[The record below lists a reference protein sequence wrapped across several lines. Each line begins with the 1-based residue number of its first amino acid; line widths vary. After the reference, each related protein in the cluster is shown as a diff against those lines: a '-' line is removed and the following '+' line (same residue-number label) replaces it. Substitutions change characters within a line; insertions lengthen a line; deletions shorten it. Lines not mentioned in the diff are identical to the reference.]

1 MQHPHLDT
9 PVSSLR
15 QRLIDDMNMRRFSRE
30 TQRNYLRDI
39 GRLAAFLGRSPDTA
53 TADDLRR
60 FQIEQQEDG
69 VPVPTMNSIVSALRF
84 FFTHTLDRPDLA
96 RRLVRLAHPRNL
108 PVVLSR
114 DEVARLLNATTCLK
128 HQAALSVAYGAGLRV
143 AEVSMLKVAD
153 VDSERML
160 LRVERG
166 KGGRYR
172 NAMLSA
178 DLLALL
184 REWWKVGRQQGVMH
198 RDGWL
203 FPGQHAMKP
212 ISTRQLYRIVVEAAQ
227 ATDIAKRVGPH
238 TLRHSFA
245 THLLEDGT
253 DIRIIQVLLGHA
265 KLNSTALYAKVAT
278 KTVRT
283 VTSPLDKLGLFKPGD
298 LARRLSRARLDR
310 GRRHLPS
317 RRACL
322 SGRTCRAPEPH
333 PAQGH
338 VGNRALP
345 YCSARRSRRG
355 LRGLW
360 PVADRLQL
368 LPQPA
373 LPEVPGRGG
382 ADVACR
388 ARGRPLAGRLLPR
401 RVHAARRGRRHRLTQ
416 QGARLRPAVQGG
428 VGDDDDDC
436 RRSQAPRRAHRH
448 HRRTPHLGIG
458 DDPPSARAHDRAR
471 RRHCV
476 GWKPLDLLA
485 SGTTVCWPA
494 PPARPVSRSPANS
507 WASSSRPAPAAPTTG
522 MTSARRAAAVADA

>member
-1 MQHPHLDT
+1 MQHHHLDT
-9 PVSSLR
+9 PVSPLR

-39 GRLAAFLGRSPDTA
+39 GRLATFLGRSPDTA

-84 FFTHTLDRPDLA
+84 LFIHTLDRPDLA
-96 RRLVRLAHPRNL
+96 RRLVRLAHRRNL
-108 PVVLSR
+108 PGVLSR

-172 NAMLSA
+172 NAMLSE

-212 ISTRQLYRIVVEAAQ
+212 ISTRKLYRIVVEAGPGRRQ
-227 ATDIAKRVGPH
+227 KRVGPH

-253 DIRIIQVLLGHA
+253 DIRVIQVLLGHA
-265 KLNSTALYAKVAT
+265 KLNNTALYAKVAT
-278 KTVRT
+278 RTVRT
-283 VTSPLDKLGLFKPGD
+283 VTSPLDKLGLF
-298 LARRLSRARLDR
+298 
-310 GRRHLPS
+310 
-317 RRACL
+317 
-322 SGRTCRAPEPH
+322 
-333 PAQGH
+333 
-338 VGNRALP
+338 
-345 YCSARRSRRG
+345 
-355 LRGLW
+355 
-360 PVADRLQL
+360 
-368 LPQPA
+368 
-373 LPEVPGRGG
+373 
-382 ADVACR
+382 
-388 ARGRPLAGRLLPR
+388 RP
-401 RVHAARRGRRHRLTQ
+401 TE
-416 QGARLRPAVQGG
+416 
-428 VGDDDDDC
+428 
-436 RRSQAPRRAHRH
+436 
-448 HRRTPHLGIG
+448 I
-458 DDPPSARAHDRAR
+458 
-471 RRHCV
+471 
-476 GWKPLDLLA
+476 
-485 SGTTVCWPA
+485 
-494 PPARPVSRSPANS
+494 SPD
-507 WASSSRPAPAAPTTG
+507 G
-522 MTSARRAAAVADA
+522 

>member
-1 MQHPHLDT
+1 MQYPDLDT
-9 PVSSLR
+9 PVSPLR

-39 GRLAAFLGRSPDTA
+39 GRLASLLGRSPDTA

-60 FQIEQQEDG
+60 FQIEQQNDG

-84 FFTHTLDRPDLA
+84 LFTQTLDRPDLA

-143 AEVSMLKVAD
+143 AEVSMLKVTD

-172 NAMLSA
+172 NAMLSE
-178 DLLALL
+178 DLLTLL

-203 FPGQHAMKP
+203 FPGLHAMKP
-212 ISTRQLYRIVVEAAQ
+212 ISTRQLYRVVVEAAR
-227 ATDIAKRVGPH
+227 AADIAKRVGPH

-265 KLNSTALYAKVAT
+265 KLNNTALYAKVAT

-283 VTSPLDKLGLFKPGD
+283 VTSPLDKLGLFKP
-298 LARRLSRARLDR
+298 
-310 GRRHLPS
+310 
-317 RRACL
+317 
-322 SGRTCRAPEPH
+322 E
-333 PAQGH
+333 
-338 VGNRALP
+338 
-345 YCSARRSRRG
+345 
-355 LRGLW
+355 
-360 PVADRLQL
+360 
-368 LPQPA
+368 
-373 LPEVPGRGG
+373 E
-382 ADVACR
+382 
-388 ARGRPLAGRLLPR
+388 
-401 RVHAARRGRRHRLTQ
+401 
-416 QGARLRPAVQGG
+416 
-428 VGDDDDDC
+428 
-436 RRSQAPRRAHRH
+436 
-448 HRRTPHLGIG
+448 
-458 DDPPSARAHDRAR
+458 
-471 RRHCV
+471 
-476 GWKPLDLLA
+476 A
-485 SGTTVCWPA
+485 SPDG
-494 PPARPVSRSPANS
+494 
-507 WASSSRPAPAAPTTG
+507 
-522 MTSARRAAAVADA
+522 